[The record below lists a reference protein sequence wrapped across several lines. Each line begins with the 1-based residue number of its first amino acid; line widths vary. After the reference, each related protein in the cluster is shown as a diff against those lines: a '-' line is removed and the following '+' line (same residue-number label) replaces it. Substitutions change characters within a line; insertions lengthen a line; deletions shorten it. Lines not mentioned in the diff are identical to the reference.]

1 MSKIKVKLDS
11 DEIFVLVEVLE
22 LLKKKPS
29 FIAKISGNIEEH
41 KQTINKLHEYLENK
55 MLDSIFG

>member
-22 LLKKKPS
+22 LLKKNPS
-29 FIAKISGNIEEH
+29 FLAKISGNIEEH
-41 KQTINKLHEYLENK
+41 KQTINRLHEYLKNK
-55 MLDSIFG
+55 TLDSIF

>member
-29 FIAKISGNIEEH
+29 FLAQISGNMEEN

-55 MLDSIFG
+55 MLDNIFE